1 MKRIILAILIVCLL
15 AVFLFSAW
23 KVLDIWLE
31 YREGEKTYEELD
43 QYISVPETTAPAET
57 IPLDPT
63 ETVEQE
69 TAPEEITIPAE
80 ETIDWPEVDFAALK
94 EINPDVVGWIYIPG
108 TNVNYPVVQGE
119 DNDQYMHRL
128 ITGKYNGA
136 GSIFLD
142 AAVAPGFSAQNNTI
156 YGHNMKSGTMFH
168 ETIGY
173 KKQDFY
179 DTHPTA
185 MLLTPEVN
193 YIVRF
198 FSGYVTDAWGD
209 AWEYT
214 FTEAEFQTWLEER
227 TQQSWFAS
235 DVIPSTQ
242 SQILTLSTCSYE
254 VYEGRFVLHGVLE
267 AYPVS

>member
-1 MKRIILAILIVCLL
+1 
-15 AVFLFSAW
+15 
-23 KVLDIWLE
+23 
-31 YREGEKTYEELD
+31 
-43 QYISVPETTAPAET
+43 
-57 IPLDPT
+57 
-63 ETVEQE
+63 
-69 TAPEEITIPAE
+69 
-80 ETIDWPEVDFAALK
+80 
-94 EINPDVVGWIYIPG
+94 
-108 TNVNYPVVQGE
+108 VNYPVVQGE